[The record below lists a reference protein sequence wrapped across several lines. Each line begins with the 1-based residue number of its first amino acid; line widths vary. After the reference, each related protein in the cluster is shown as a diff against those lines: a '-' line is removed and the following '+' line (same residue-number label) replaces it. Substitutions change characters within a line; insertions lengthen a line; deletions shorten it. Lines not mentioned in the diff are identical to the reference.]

1 MPTPDPRLAIDLA
14 GLKLA
19 SPLILAAGTAGYAD
33 ELADAFDLSILGA
46 VTTKSITREPRE
58 GNPTWRIVPSKA
70 GMLNAIG
77 LANPGIDRFVDEIV
91 PRLERVPTTVI
102 GSVAG
107 TAIEDYAA
115 VCSKMEPIAAL
126 PAVELNV
133 SCPNVHGGTEFGVD
147 PAALAQLVRACRAEL
162 QTTKLLVKLSPIA
175 VGQPGIVAVA
185 TAAVEAG
192 ADGLTIANTVPAMG
206 IDVNT
211 REPVLSNTTGGLS
224 GPAVHAIAVKLVHD
238 VHRALPATPIVGLGG
253 VMDWDDAAEFVLAG
267 ASAVGLGTALFADP
281 RRPKRLLRQLSR
293 WLDAQRAASIND
305 LRGAVAPHRGVDGLS
320 PAARSE
326 E

>member
-46 VTTKSITREPRE
+46 VTTKSITKEPRE

-77 LANPGIDRFVDEIV
+77 LANPGIDRFMDDIV

-107 TAIEDYAA
+107 NAIEDYAA
-115 VCSKMEPIAAL
+115 VCARMEPIAAL

-147 PAALAQLVRACRAEL
+147 PNALSDLVRACRAEL
-162 QTTKLLVKLSPIA
+162 TSTKLIVKLSPIA
-175 VGQPGIVAVA
+175 VGRPGIVEVA

-192 ADGLTIANTVPAMG
+192 ADALTVANTVPAMG
-206 IDVNT
+206 INVNT
-211 REPVLSNTTGGLS
+211 REPVLSNVTGGLS

-238 VHRALPATPIVGLGG
+238 VHRALPNTPILGLGG

-267 ASAVGLGTALFADP
+267 ATAIGIGTALFANP
-281 RRPKRLLRQLSR
+281 RQPKRLLRELSR
-293 WLDAQRAASIND
+293 WLDAQNAQSIND
-305 LRGAVAPHRGVDGLS
+305 VRGGVELG
-320 PAARSE
+320 
-326 E
+326 

>member
-1 MPTPDPRLAIDLA
+1 ARMR
-14 GLKLA
+14 GEA
-19 SPLILAAGTAGYAD
+19 SCRPARSIARRGSGVGIAGYAD

-46 VTTKSITREPRE
+46 VTTKSITKEPRE

-77 LANPGIDRFVDEIV
+77 LANPGIDRFMDDIV

-107 TAIEDYAA
+107 NAIENYAA
-115 VCSKMEPIAAL
+115 VCQRMEPIAAL

-147 PAALAQLVRACRAEL
+147 PDALSDLVRACRAEL
-162 QTTKLLVKLSPIA
+162 TSTKLIVKLSPIA
-175 VGQPGIVAVA
+175 VGRPGIVEVA

-192 ADGLTIANTVPAMG
+192 ADALTVANTVPAMG

-211 REPVLSNTTGGLS
+211 REPVLSNRTGGLS
-224 GPAVHAIAVKLVHD
+224 GPAVHPIAVKLVHD
-238 VHRALPATPIVGLGG
+238 VYRALPDTPIIGLGG

-267 ASAVGLGTALFADP
+267 ATAVGVGTALFANP
-281 RRPKRLLRQLSR
+281 RQPKRLLRQLSR
-293 WLDAQRAASIND
+293 WLDAQNAQSIND
-305 LRGAVAPHRGVDGLS
+305 LLGVVELG
-320 PAARSE
+320 
-326 E
+326 